1 MHICVDT
8 IKATKSL
15 IPQMSINPILQ
26 ITPYGMNVFLF
37 GCYVDPAIT
46 WEYSVNEA
54 VIIKIKIGVAH
65 DILQTSQ
72 DVH

>member
-15 IPQMSINPILQ
+15 ILQMSINPILQ

-46 WEYSVNEA
+46 LEYSVNEA

-65 DILQTSQ
+65 DI
-72 DVH
+72 